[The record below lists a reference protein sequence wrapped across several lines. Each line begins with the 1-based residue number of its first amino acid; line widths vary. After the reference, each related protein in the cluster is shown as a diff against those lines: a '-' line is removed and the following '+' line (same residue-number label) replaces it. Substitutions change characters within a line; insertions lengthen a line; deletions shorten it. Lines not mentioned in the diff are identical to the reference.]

1 MKCWTNSNFPVVE
14 EAARSGRPGGLLH
27 LILTCGPG
35 NVCMY
40 AEIWMLSVSVSQQ
53 DKANGADVSLF
64 MRARGCGVERNRLVY
79 LCAMNLAIA
88 HSPSFPVLAASAR
101 SPSPSC
107 DSRSSIPVA
116 GAAKLDH
123 GCKKHTSGNGTLLC
137 SNGPMERI
145 REHLQKIE
153 LSASSYDTAWVAMV
167 PSPMSPQR
175 PCFPQCLNWI
185 LDNQHPDGS
194 WGLHHIHPSL
204 IIDGLSSTLA
214 CILALERWKSGQEH
228 VRRGLSFI
236 ESNFSRIVDE
246 QLHSPIGFDI
256 IFPGMVEYALNIGLE
271 IPIDQS
277 DINNMLCKRD
287 AELQREQGNNCEGRK
302 AYLAY
307 VAEGLANILDWR
319 EIMKYQRENGSL
331 FNSPSTTAAALMHI
345 YDAKALEYLRSLLL
359 RCWLL
364 NDEEI
369 SSDMAT
375 CAMAFR
381 LLRMNGYDVSSDCF
395 TQFSEVNYFYNSLQG
410 YLKDVSTVLELY
422 KASQI
427 KISPNELV
435 LDKLGSW
442 SRDFL
447 KQALISNQ
455 KLGLQV
461 ALQEVDY
468 ALNFPF
474 YANLECLEHK
484 RNIEN
489 FGAEKFHV
497 LKTSY
502 QHCGIND
509 NNLLRLAL
517 EDFCTS
523 QSIYRK
529 ELQNLEDWVKENKLD
544 QLEFARQKQAYCYFS
559 AAATLFSPEMSE
571 ARMSWAKN
579 SILTTVVDD
588 FFDFGG
594 SREELESLISL
605 VEKWDGTW
613 KEESCSEQVK
623 IIFSALF
630 NTINEHGIRAS
641 ALQQRSITHHLVEIW
656 LTLMKSMMKE
666 AEWTLNKEVP
676 SLDEYMLNGYVSFA
690 LGPIILPALYF
701 VGPQLPEYVV
711 NHPEYQNLL
720 KLREGKE
727 GKLNSVSLRI
737 LRSHGSASEEEVKKE
752 MQRAIDGSR
761 TELLRLVLQQDG
773 SVVPRPC
780 KDLFWKM
787 CRILHVFYMKTDGFT
802 SPKEML
808 GAVNSVIHEPLKVSH
823 I

>member
-1 MKCWTNSNFPVVE
+1 MKLCFSSLCFIQSFLFFFRCTFASVAQCLSDFVVCKVPFQALE
-14 EAARSGRPGGLLH
+14 IEILKCLVCQLHNLSEVLL
-27 LILTCGPG
+27 L
-35 NVCMY
+35 
-40 AEIWMLSVSVSQQ
+40 E
-53 DKANGADVSLF
+53 
-64 MRARGCGVERNRLVY
+64 
-79 LCAMNLAIA
+79 
-88 HSPSFPVLAASAR
+88 
-101 SPSPSC
+101 
-107 DSRSSIPVA
+107 
-116 GAAKLDH
+116 
-123 GCKKHTSGNGTLLC
+123 C
-137 SNGPMERI
+137 SNGSMERI
-145 REHLQKIE
+145 REHLRKIE

-194 WGLHHIHPSL
+194 WGLHHFHPSL
-204 IIDGLSSTLA
+204 INDGLSCTLA

-256 IFPGMVEYALNIGLE
+256 IFPGMLEYALNIGLE

-277 DINNMLCKRD
+277 DTKNMLCKRD

-307 VAEGLANILDWR
+307 VAEGLGNILDWR

-345 YDAKALEYLRSLLL
+345 YDAKALEYLRSLLSRFGCSVPTSYPVDVHIHL
-359 RCWLL
+359 CMIDNIERLGVARHFSREIKSILDRIYRCWLL
-364 NDEEI
+364 NVEEI

-427 KISPNELV
+427 KISPNEQV

-447 KQALISNQ
+447 KQALICNQ
-455 KLGLQV
+455 KLGPQV

-474 YANLECLEHK
+474 YANLDRLEHK

-497 LKTSY
+497 LKTLY
-502 QHCGIND
+502 QYGGIND
-509 NNLLRLAL
+509 NNLLGLAL

-523 QSIYRK
+523 QSIYHK

-630 NTINEHGIRAS
+630 STINELGIRAS

-656 LTLMKSMMKE
+656 LSLMKSMMKE

-676 SLDEYMLNGYVSFA
+676 TLDEYMLNGYVSFA

-711 NHPEYQNLL
+711 NHPEYLNLL
-720 KLREGKE
+720 KLVSTCGRLLNDIRGFQREGKE

-737 LRSHGSASEEEVKKE
+737 LHSHGSASEEEVKKE

-802 SPKEML
+802 SPNEML
-808 GAVNSVIHEPLKVSH
+808 GAVNSVIHEPLKVSQ

>member
-1 MKCWTNSNFPVVE
+1 MSGLPIAQPV
-14 EAARSGRPGGLLH
+14 R
-27 LILTCGPG
+27 GP
-35 NVCMY
+35 
-40 AEIWMLSVSVSQQ
+40 AP
-53 DKANGADVSLF
+53 
-64 MRARGCGVERNRLVY
+64 RAR
-79 LCAMNLAIA
+79 
-88 HSPSFPVLAASAR
+88 
-101 SPSPSC
+101 
-107 DSRSSIPVA
+107 
-116 GAAKLDH
+116 LDH
-123 GCKKHTSGNGTLLC
+123 GCKKYTSGNRTLLC
-137 SNGPMERI
+137 SNGSMERI
-145 REHLQKIE
+145 REHLRKIE
-153 LSASSYDTAWVAMV
+153 LSASSYDNAWVAMV

-175 PCFPQCLNWI
+175 PCFPQCLKWI

-194 WGLHHIHPSL
+194 WGLHHFHPSL
-204 IIDGLSSTLA
+204 INDGLSCTLA

-256 IFPGMVEYALNIGLE
+256 IFPGMLEYALNIGLE
-271 IPIDQS
+271 IPTDQS
-277 DINNMLCKRD
+277 DTKNMLCKRD

-307 VAEGLANILDWR
+307 VAEGLGNILDWR
-319 EIMKYQRENGSL
+319 EIMKYQRKNGSL

-345 YDAKALEYLRSLLL
+345 YDAKALEYLHSLLSRFGSSVPTSYPVDVHIHL
-359 RCWLL
+359 CMIDDIERLGVARHFSREIKSILDRIYRCWLL

-381 LLRMNGYDVSSDCF
+381 LLRMNGYDVSSGNLF
-395 TQFSEVNYFYNSLQG
+395 QFSEGNYFYNSLQG

-427 KISPNELV
+427 KISPNEQV

-447 KQALISNQ
+447 EQALISNQ
-455 KLGLQV
+455 KLGPQV

-474 YANLECLEHK
+474 YANLDRLEHK

-502 QHCGIND
+502 QYGGIND
-509 NNLLRLAL
+509 NNLLGLAL
-517 EDFCTS
+517 EDFCTT
-523 QSIYRK
+523 QSIYHK
-529 ELQNLEDWVKENKLD
+529 ELQNLEDICFMMVLFHLDSWVKENKLD

-571 ARMSWAKN
+571 ARFSWAKN

-630 NTINEHGIRAS
+630 NTINELGIRAS

-656 LTLMKSMMKE
+656 LSLMKSMLKE

-676 SLDEYMLNGYVSFA
+676 SLDEYMLNGCVSFA

-701 VGPQLPEYVV
+701 VGPQLPEYVI
-711 NHPEYQNLL
+711 NHPEYLNLL
-720 KLREGKE
+720 KLVSTCGRLLNDIRGFQREGKE

-737 LRSHGSASEEEVKKE
+737 LHSHGSASEEEVKKE

-761 TELLRLVLQQDG
+761 TELLRLVLQRDG

-802 SPKEML
+802 SPNEML

-823 I
+823 K